1 MSMRI
6 GIHTGNVIVGNVG
19 SRARFAYTAIGDAV
33 NLASRLEGANKA
45 YGTSI
50 LLSEATVLHLKDRVS
65 LRPVDS
71 VMVKG
76 RSDAV
81 MIFTPCADEALADM
95 SRAALDAFN
104 RRALDQSLSLWRKL
118 LSDYPAD
125 GIAAAF
131 VNRIEAL
138 QSASTAE
145 CTVATALDKL

>member
-1 MSMRI
+1 
-6 GIHTGNVIVGNVG
+6 
-19 SRARFAYTAIGDAV
+19 V

-50 LLSEATVLHLKDRVS
+50 LLSEATVLRLKDRVS

-81 MIFTPCADEALADM
+81 MIFTPCADETLADL

-104 RRALDQSLSLWRKL
+104 RRALDQSLALWRQL
-118 LSDYPAD
+118 LSAYPAD
-125 GIAAAF
+125 GIATAF
-131 VNRIEAL
+131 VNRIESL

-145 CTVATALDKL
+145 WTGATALDKL